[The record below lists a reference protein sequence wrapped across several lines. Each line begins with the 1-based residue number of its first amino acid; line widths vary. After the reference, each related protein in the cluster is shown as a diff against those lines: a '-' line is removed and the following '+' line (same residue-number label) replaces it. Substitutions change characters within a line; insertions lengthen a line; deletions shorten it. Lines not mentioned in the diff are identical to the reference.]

1 MYRYFLAIRYL
12 LSRPINVLGMIGVTL
27 GVWALILVVSIFSG
41 FLKVFRAHVQSATA
55 DVSVLAI
62 QAILLL
68 QLLSISL
75 FSPYWVTE
83 SHEKSPHRVSFVKTG
98 VSIFSSILP
107 AWPFLAMLSLA
118 SGIPASKFGKA
129 EALVLATG
137 LTIALIARSFQN
149 MNVSAEVTRLSQSFL
164 GLAAASLIWAFRI
177 DWFEW
182 IVL

>member
-1 MYRYFLAIRYL
+1 MWNIAVTPSLVAVGCLIPVSGWWIIQ
-12 LSRPINVLGMIGVTL
+12 LSGHLEKFSPATG
-27 GVWALILVVSIFSG
+27 AVSM
-41 FLKVFRAHVQSATA
+41 Q
-55 DVSVLAI
+55 AI

-68 QLLSISL
+68 QLLSVSL
-75 FSPYWVTE
+75 FSPHWVTE
-83 SHEKSPHRVSFVKTG
+83 SHQKSPHRVSFGQTG
-98 VSIFSSILP
+98 VSIISSILP

-149 MNVSAEVTRLSQSFL
+149 LNVSAEVTRLSQSFL
-164 GLAAASLIWAFRI
+164 GLVAASLIWVFRI